1 MHITTMQIVLT
12 DWGAPLAGAAYKA
25 TLGDGSVRKGMLDAM
40 GIARISGLPAGATA
54 KIEYDY
60 KPLQASSMVSTEMDD
75 DVQEL
80 LNWTPLTTS
89 TKGAA

>member
-1 MHITTMQIVLT
+1 MKIGLT
-12 DWGAPLAGAAYKA
+12 DWGAPLAGAARKA
-25 TLGDGSVRKGMLDAM
+25 TLSDGSVRKGMLDAM

-60 KPLQASSMVSTEMDD
+60 KALQASSMDSTEMDE

-80 LNWTPLTTS
+80 LNWAPLTS
-89 TKGAA
+89 NTKGAA